1 MHNFTNTY
9 FQKNTPMRLLFL
21 AITIAL
27 LSFAC
32 SSDKKEVVVYTSV
45 DQVFSEPILKD
56 FEAST
61 GITIKAIY
69 DTEETK
75 STGVLNRLIAEK
87 ENPQCDLFWSG
98 DPIRTIVLK
107 NKNITRAYESIS
119 ASDIDATFKD
129 KDHQWT
135 GFSAR
140 ARVLIYNKAMLQ
152 DSLIPESIFDLTKEE
167 YKGNFAIANPLFG
180 TTTFHIAAIFSS
192 LGDAKAIQFI
202 TNLKN
207 NNVVIAT
214 SNGDVKKRVIS
225 GEVACGLT
233 DTDDAFEAIKE
244 GANVGIVFLDQHNGF
259 GSLIM
264 PNTICLIKNS
274 PNQTN
279 AQILADY
286 LLSKSTEAKLAISCA
301 QMPLNKGVSV
311 PNNIPS
317 LDNIK
322 AMNIDYDKTALKLE
336 EIQQLLKIWLEN

>member
-1 MHNFTNTY
+1 M
-9 FQKNTPMRLLFL
+9 K
-21 AITIAL
+21 IIL
-27 LSFAC
+27 LSLLISIFAFSC
-32 SSDKKEVVVYTSV
+32 STDKETVVVYTSV
-45 DQVFSEPILKD
+45 DQVFSEPILKN

-61 GITIKAIY
+61 GIKVKAIY

-87 ENPQCDLFWSG
+87 DNSQCDLFWSG

-107 NKNITRAYESIS
+107 NKGITRAYKSVVAEG
-119 ASDIDATFKD
+119 IDAIFKD
-129 KDHQWT
+129 ADNHWT

-140 ARVLIYNKAMLQ
+140 ARVLIYNKSMLK
-152 DSLIPESIFDLTKEE
+152 DSLIPESIFDLTKKE

-180 TTTFHIAAIFSS
+180 TTTFHIAALFSS
-192 LGDAKAIQFI
+192 LGDAKAMQLLYD
-202 TNLKN
+202 LKN

-244 GANVGIVFLDQHNGF
+244 GADVGIVFLDQQNGF

-286 LLSKSTEAKLAISCA
+286 LLSKSVEAQLAISCA
-301 QMPLNKGVSV
+301 QMPLHKGVVV
-311 PNNIPS
+311 PNNVPS

-322 AMNIDYDKTALKLE
+322 AMDIDYDSTAQKLE
-336 EIQQLLKIWLEN
+336 EIQQLLKNWLEE